1 MGSKR
6 DEGIPMTEQKIIKE
20 KGIIRLT
27 GITSQQILSLLQA
40 RHSNDVIVPECKN
53 GETWGV
59 RDLLKLDAWVLV
71 RTYSPL
77 TTIGYEIKCSR
88 QDFENDQKWTK
99 YLDLCH
105 QFYFVCPAGLIRAT
119 DLPSRVGII
128 WASKEKLHTKHYAER
143 VEPDWEKLKRLLIYV
158 VMARSKIVDSM
169 YERDTEPPKSHLD
182 FIREAVETAQAKKEM
197 AYFVKGHVRELHEAL
212 GKKEAALASRE
223 SYVKNFESR
232 LARLGIKWDS
242 EKRDWQ
248 DSYRVESEI
257 DLLKER
263 LNDRTVGEIRALANT
278 LARLAE
284 TIDGYRSGKEE

>member
-1 MGSKR
+1 MVSR
-6 DEGIPMTEQKIIKE
+6 E
-20 KGIIRLT
+20 KGILRLN
-27 GITSQQILSLLQA
+27 GITSGQILSLLKA

-59 RDLLKLDAWVLV
+59 RDLVKMDAWVLV
-71 RTYSPL
+71 RTYTPL

-88 QDFENDQKWTK
+88 QDFEQDQKWTK

-119 DLPSRVGII
+119 DLPSQVGII
-128 WASKEKLHTKHYAER
+128 WASKDRLHTKRKAER
-143 VEPDWEKLKRLLIYV
+143 VKPDTEKLSRLLIYV
-158 VMARSKIVDSM
+158 VMARSNIVDSM
-169 YERDTEPPKSHLD
+169 YERGVEPVGPKSWLEQK
-182 FIREAVETAQAKKEM
+182 REWVETAQAKKEL
-197 AYFVKGHVRELHEAL
+197 AFFIKGHVRELQEIL
-212 GKKEAALASRE
+212 RKKEEALASRE

-257 DLLKER
+257 DLLKQQIDYQT
-263 LNDRTVGEIRALANT
+263 LQNMRTAGRALT
-278 LARLAE
+278 ELVE
-284 TIDGYRSGKEE
+284 VIDGYRKQGGDDARSNSVQV